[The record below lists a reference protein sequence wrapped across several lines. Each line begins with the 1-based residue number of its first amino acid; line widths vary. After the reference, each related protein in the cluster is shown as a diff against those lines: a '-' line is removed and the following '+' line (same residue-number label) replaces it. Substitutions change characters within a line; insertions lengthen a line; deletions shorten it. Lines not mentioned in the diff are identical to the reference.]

1 MTIDNLPQEPEDII
15 DLVAKAG
22 YLKVENELGSIQLK
36 SHNTIEIQPNGTIFG
51 ARIKANDDGTI
62 TPTLTFDTKK
72 LREPRKEIDAEE
84 IVDQALEEFLDGQV

>member
-1 MTIDNLPQEPEDII
+1 MSIENLPQEPEDIV

-36 SHNTIEIQPNGTIFG
+36 SHDTIEIQPNETIFG

-72 LREPRKEIDAEE
+72 LREPKKKINAEQ
-84 IVDQALEEFLDGQV
+84 IVDQALEEFFND

>member
-1 MTIDNLPQEPEDII
+1 MSIENLPQEPEDIV

-36 SHNTIEIQPNGTIFG
+36 SHDTIEIQPNGTIFG

-72 LREPRKEIDAEE
+72 LREPKKKINAEQ
-84 IVDQALEEFLDGQV
+84 IVDQALEEFFND

>member
-72 LREPRKEIDAEE
+72 LREPRKNIDAEE
-84 IVDQALEEFLDGQV
+84 IVDQALEEFFND

>member
-1 MTIDNLPQEPEDII
+1 MSIENLPQEPEDII
-15 DLVAKAG
+15 DLVARAG

-36 SHNTIEIQPNGTIFG
+36 SHDTIEIQPNGTIFG

-72 LREPRKEIDAEE
+72 LREPKKKINAEQ
-84 IVDQALEEFLDGQV
+84 IVDQALEEFFND

>member
-15 DLVAKAG
+15 DLAAKAG

-72 LREPRKEIDAEE
+72 LREPRKKINAEE
-84 IVDQALEEFLDGQV
+84 IVDQALEEFFND